1 MRKITTIIPVFL
13 IITVIVSCTKNNGT
27 NVRATIE
34 GRWLIKKDS
43 VTSTIGP
50 YAHGTNYVGTAADYF
65 DFRPDNKLYIKEGAT
80 LDTFT
85 YTITSD
91 TTMTFGG
98 VGVNLNITP
107 LRAFMSSF
115 TATSVTLNIV
125 PTLWNPGGNTT
136 RLTILTR

>member
-1 MRKITTIIPVFL
+1 MKKVITLIAIFLTITAVL
-13 IITVIVSCTKNNGT
+13 SCSKTNGV
-27 NVRATIE
+27 NGKVTIE

-65 DFRPDNKLYIKEGAT
+65 DFRPDNKLYIKEGT
-80 LDTFT
+80 ERDTFV

-98 VGVNLNITP
+98 VGVNLNMIP

-115 TATSVTLNIV
+115 TASRVTLNIV